1 MSRRATLAVTLLA
14 ALLLALATA
23 GSAAAA
29 EPRFTMDEISRELMC
44 PQCGTRLDLS
54 TGPAAE
60 RIRVFVADR
69 RGRGWTKQQVKDAVV
84 AEFGTRALA
93 APPRSGFGGLAWL
106 VPTLAALGGIV
117 AAVVALRVWR
127 RRPAAPGPGGGVEP
141 DDQAWAGR
149 VDDALARFDR

>member
-1 MSRRATLAVTLLA
+1 MTRRRRGAA
-14 ALLLALATA
+14 ALLVLVALLVVAPSSSA
-23 GSAAAA
+23 G
-29 EPRFTMDEISRELMC
+29 EEGWTLDEISRELMC

>member
-1 MSRRATLAVTLLA
+1 VTRRRRGAA
-14 ALLLALATA
+14 ALLVLVALLVVAPSSSA
-23 GSAAAA
+23 G
-29 EPRFTMDEISRELMC
+29 EEGWTLDEISRELMC